1 MGRAAGGRR
10 LLTGTAA
17 RSRGR
22 RPVAQRVARLVCR
35 TITRAPWSW
44 RLLRR
49 PVTWFFDR
57 VAAGWDQRY
66 ASDPERLK
74 PLSAALDLLSAPP
87 QRVLDVGTGTGA
99 GAMLVAGRWPDS
111 QVTGIDVAPAMI
123 AVAREKTT
131 DPRVRFLVA
140 DVATLDPG
148 QGYDLVVLLNMP
160 AFFEHVANLL
170 RPGGHAV
177 VIASRGSTT
186 PFFTPTRTLARG
198 FERHGLETVATG
210 TAGPGTYYLARRP

>member
-1 MGRAAGGRR
+1 M
-10 LLTGTAA
+10 
-17 RSRGR
+17 
-22 RPVAQRVARLVCR
+22 
-35 TITRAPWSW
+35 
-44 RLLRR
+44 RR
-49 PVTWFFDR
+49 PVTRFFDS
-57 VAAGWDQRY
+57 VAQGWDQRF
-66 ASDPERLK
+66 ASDPERLE
-74 PLSAALDLLSAPP
+74 PLSAALDLLPAAP

-99 GAMLVAGRWPDS
+99 GGMLVAGRWPDA

-123 AVAREKTT
+123 AVARGKTD
-131 DPRVRFLVA
+131 DPRIRFLVA

-160 AFFEHVANLL
+160 PFFEHVANLL
-170 RPGGHAV
+170 RPGGHVA

-198 FERHGLETVATG
+198 FARHGLETVAAA